1 MKRLT
6 EVDLEVLLAEAASAN
21 KKKKGPNSYTG
32 RSRELI
38 ERQVQ
43 ALLGQQDEHGND
55 EVDDG
60 TALDPSTSQADLD
73 NSSASLVAVESTPV
87 NGTQVGTIHE
97 LIDHQVITSQGF
109 MLEDG
114 AENALWTTESG
125 ESVVV
130 TISDDGQVTTTSA
143 AGTVQ
148 QDLHATFINDQLVM
162 LE

>member
-1 MKRLT
+1 
-6 EVDLEVLLAEAASAN
+6 
-21 KKKKGPNSYTG
+21 
-32 RSRELI
+32 
-38 ERQVQ
+38 
-43 ALLGQQDEHGND
+43 
-55 EVDDG
+55 
-60 TALDPSTSQADLD
+60 
-73 NSSASLVAVESTPV
+73 
-87 NGTQVGTIHE
+87 
-97 LIDHQVITSQGF
+97 

-162 LE
+162 LEWMHWQKTNTNYHFILYPHIEFSLLVWYHLPTSVGWCNFSNLLLSFYFNFI

>member
-1 MKRLT
+1 
-6 EVDLEVLLAEAASAN
+6 
-21 KKKKGPNSYTG
+21 
-32 RSRELI
+32 
-38 ERQVQ
+38 
-43 ALLGQQDEHGND
+43 
-55 EVDDG
+55 
-60 TALDPSTSQADLD
+60 
-73 NSSASLVAVESTPV
+73 
-87 NGTQVGTIHE
+87 
-97 LIDHQVITSQGF
+97 